1 MNKAKLK
8 RKLNININKKD
19 SIVILVIFIIIS
31 LLLSFIY
38 INKKVTP
45 LILSVAKN
53 ETEKM
58 ATLVINNA
66 VNNEAANSLD
76 TDKLFTVLKS
86 KDGTIN
92 SVDFNSSLVNRFL
105 TKITNNIEI
114 NLRYI
119 ETGNV
124 EKFKAS
130 DFLDSYDIEL
140 LKKGIICEIPM
151 GVIFNNTILS
161 NIGPKVPVKLN
172 LIGNIISDFKIKT
185 KNYGINNVL
194 VEVLIDL
201 KVSMEV
207 ILPYTKSKTVI
218 KTSIPVAI
226 KMIQGNVPSYYSGAS
241 SNSLS
246 IPIE

>member
-92 SVDFNSSLVNRFL
+92 
-105 TKITNNIEI
+105 
-114 NLRYI
+114 
-119 ETGNV
+119 
-124 EKFKAS
+124 
-130 DFLDSYDIEL
+130 
-140 LKKGIICEIPM
+140 
-151 GVIFNNTILS
+151 
-161 NIGPKVPVKLN
+161 
-172 LIGNIISDFKIKT
+172 
-185 KNYGINNVL
+185 
-194 VEVLIDL
+194 
-201 KVSMEV
+201 
-207 ILPYTKSKTVI
+207 
-218 KTSIPVAI
+218 
-226 KMIQGNVPSYYSGAS
+226 
-241 SNSLS
+241 
-246 IPIE
+246 

>member
-1 MNKAKLK
+1 MNKVKLK
-8 RKLNININKKD
+8 KRFKLSKIDTI
-19 SIVILVIFIIIS
+19 IILVISIIIG

-45 LILSVAKN
+45 MFVSVAEN

-76 TDKLFTVLKS
+76 TNKLFDVIRNN
-86 KDGTIN
+86 DGIIN
-92 SVDFNSSLVNRFL
+92 SVDFNSSLVNKFL
-105 TKITNNIEI
+105 TKVTNNIEI

-140 LKKGIICEIPM
+140 LKKGIIYEIPM
-151 GVIFNNTILS
+151 GVVFNNTILS

-194 VEVLIDL
+194 VEVLVDL
-201 KVSMEV
+201 KVSLEV
-207 ILPYTKSKTVI
+207 ILPYTKRKTVV
-218 KTSIPVAI
+218 KTSIPVAL
-226 KMIQGNVPSYYSGAS
+226 KMIQGQVPSYYSG
-241 SNSLS
+241 SNSMGLS

>member
-1 MNKAKLK
+1 MNRVKL
-8 RKLNININKKD
+8 RKKISINKKN
-19 SIVILVIFIIIS
+19 ILPLVIIFLIVSI
-31 LLLSFIY
+31 LLSFIY

-45 LILSVAKN
+45 MFLSVAEN

-76 TDKLFTVLKS
+76 TNKLFDVIKNN
-86 KDGTIN
+86 DGVIN
-92 SVDFNSSLVNRFL
+92 SVDFNSALVNQFL

-130 DFLDSYDIEL
+130 DFLDSYDMEL
-140 LKKGIICEIPM
+140 LKKGIIYEIPM
-151 GVIFNNTILS
+151 GVVFNNTILS

-185 KNYGINNVL
+185 TNYGINNVL
-194 VEVLIDL
+194 VEVLVDL
-201 KVSMEV
+201 RVSLEV
-207 ILPYTKSKTVI
+207 ILPYTKSKTVV
-218 KTSIPVAI
+218 KTSIPVAL
-226 KMIQGNVPSYYSGAS
+226 KMIQGQVPSYYSG
-241 SNSLS
+241 SNSMGLS